1 MSTSPDF
8 ANFSSTTGL
17 ALNGSAT
24 QFSNDLLLQTQDHE
38 SGTAFWTQKLD
49 VTSFSTTFDLQ
60 ATAHAGVDDYYTF
73 ALQNGTTTALGADDI
88 DSGYAGGTLPA
99 QSAAISF
106 TTENLGSG
114 SGIQFLSGNGAP
126 VFNNFVQMPGIDMST
141 TDSFSVVASYD
152 GTNLAVTVTD
162 LNHTADTFSTTD
174 AIDLPTVLGGNTAY
188 AGFTVGS
195 GSDNT
200 YTAFQSWSYTQGSS
214 STTPVTPTPPPAPT
228 FTQAATASVGSA
240 GTTINLSA
248 QASISDSSALT
259 YNWVTLSKPTAAG
272 LPVFSNA
279 ASNTTLA
286 ALNDAGTY
294 SFRVTA
300 TSADGTSTTS
310 EVSIVVSQ
318 RAARLVIEPHGL
330 KVQKKKHGTFTA
342 SVQDQFSHA
351 LTTQPTIKFY
361 VIKGGGTINYKTG
374 LYTAGTK
381 TGELEIEAKGDGF
394 AGKALESVG

>member
-8 ANFSSTTGL
+8 SNFSSTTGL

-24 QFSNDLLLQTQDHE
+24 QFANNLLLQTQDHE

-49 VTSFSTTFDLQ
+49 VTSFSTTFTLQ

-73 ALQNGTTTALGADDI
+73 ALQNGTTAALGADDI
-88 DSGYAGGTLPA
+88 NSGYAGGTLPA

-114 SGIQFLSGNGAP
+114 SGIQFLSGNGTP
-126 VFNNFVQMPGIDMST
+126 VFNDFVQMPGIDMST
-141 TDSFSVVASYD
+141 TDSFSVVAAYN
-152 GTNLAVTVTD
+152 GTNLSVTVTD
-162 LNHTADTFSTTD
+162 LNHTADTYSTTH
-174 AIDLPTVLGGNTAY
+174 AIDLPTVLGGSSAY

-200 YTAFQSWSYTQGSS
+200 YTSFESWSYTQGSS
-214 STTPVTPTPPPAPT
+214 STTPVTPTPSPV
-228 FTQAATASVGSA
+228 FTQAATAAVGTA
-240 GTTINLSA
+240 GTTVNLSA
-248 QASISDSSALT
+248 MATITDASALT
-259 YNWVTLSKPTAAG
+259 YSWVTLSKPVTAG
-272 LPVFSNA
+272 SPTFSNA
-279 ASNTTLA
+279 ASSSTVAFLD
-286 ALNDAGTY
+286 DAGTY

-310 EVSIVVSQ
+310 EVSVVVSQ

-330 KVQKKKHGTFTA
+330 KVHKKKHGTFTA

-374 LYTAGTK
+374 LYTAGTR
-381 TGELEIEAKGDGF
+381 TGTLEIEAKGDGL
-394 AGKALESVG
+394 AGKADESVV